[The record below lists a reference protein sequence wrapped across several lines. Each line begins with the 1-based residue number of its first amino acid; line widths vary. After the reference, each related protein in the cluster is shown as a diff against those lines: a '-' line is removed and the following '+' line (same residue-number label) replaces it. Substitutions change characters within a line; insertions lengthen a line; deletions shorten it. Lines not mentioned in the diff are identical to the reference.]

1 MTTKKTETKTLKECT
16 PTPSVCTTCK
26 CGNCTSAPGVDPNES
41 CCFCNGS
48 YEEED
53 VTMSDVPRKYIGAI
67 NRINNHQFLA
77 ITGGGVGM
85 GVFLTDQIYE
95 SFTTEAEAEEMVQKL
110 VAGAE
115 PGTDKWVRLTEEQVK
130 ATGIF

>member
-1 MTTKKTETKTLKECT
+1 MTTTTIKKTEPKTLEE
-16 PTPSVCTTCK
+16 CTTCK
-26 CGNCTSAPGVDPNES
+26 CGNCTAAPGVDPNES

-48 YEEED
+48 YEEEE

-85 GVFLTDQIYE
+85 GVFMTDQIYE
-95 SFTTEAEAEEMVQKL
+95 SFTTEAEAEEMVKKL

-115 PGTDKWVRLTEEQVK
+115 PGSDKWERLTEEQIK